1 MPGAMMGRLLGATIA
16 AIDTLDALGRQ
27 LAPDT
32 LMGIAA
38 RADAATLAA
47 ILAEAEA
54 FPWPERFV
62 PIRDCL
68 VQAAAEARAAL
79 DGLAAAPGEAS
90 PMLAAGRALRR
101 RARAEA
107 ALYPLCPF
115 LPPVGR
121 HFLEPAAR
129 EDAALLARL
138 AAVPPGRDGTG
149 VMHLGGPPGTRGGC
163 ALYVPETYDP
173 ALPPPLVVALH
184 GGSGNG
190 GDFLWT
196 WLREARTRGL
206 LLVAPTA
213 PGRTWTLDDPGADGE
228 VLDGILA
235 EVLARWPAD
244 PSRRLLTGMSD
255 GGTFCY
261 GLGLLDGQGFTHLA
275 PVAAAFHPMLM
286 MLAHPARLRGM
297 PIHIL
302 HGARDWM
309 FPAAMAREAARTLAG
324 AGARVVHE
332 EVADLAHVWPRERT
346 GAIADWFLA

>member
-1 MPGAMMGRLLGATIA
+1 MPAAVMGRLLAATIA
-16 AIDTLDALGRQ
+16 AIDAIDALGRH

-32 LMGIAA
+32 LGALAA
-38 RADAATLAA
+38 RADPGALAA
-47 ILAEAEA
+47 AIAEAEA
-54 FPWPERFV
+54 FAWPDRFA
-62 PIRDCL
+62 PMRDCL
-68 VQAAAEARAAL
+68 MQAATEAHAAL

-90 PMLAAGRALRR
+90 PMLAAGHALRR

-107 ALYPLCPF
+107 ALYPLAPF
-115 LPPVGR
+115 LPPVSR
-121 HFLEPAAR
+121 QFLEPAAC

-138 AAVPPGRDGTG
+138 AAVPPGREGTG
-149 VMHLGGPPGTRGGC
+149 VMHLGGPPGTRGGV

-173 ALPPPLVVALH
+173 TQPPPLVVALH

-190 GDFLWT
+190 ADFLWT

-213 PGRTWTLDDPGADGE
+213 PGRTWSLDDPGADGE
-228 VLDGILA
+228 WLDRVIA
-235 EVLARWPAD
+235 DVTASWPVD

-261 GLGLLDGQGFTHLA
+261 GLGLQDGQGFTHLA

-286 MLAHPARLRGM
+286 MLAHPARLRGL
-297 PIHIL
+297 PIRIL

-309 FPAAMAREAARTLAG
+309 FPATMAREAARTLAG

-346 GAIADWFLA
+346 GAIADWFMG